1 MLPFFK
7 RMIAWLSPG
16 KSREDYVREAKHIRE
31 HLTERQIDKI
41 LEDTFPASDP
51 PAWY

>member
-1 MLPFFK
+1 MSKIP
-7 RMIAWLSPG
+7 AQPG
-16 KSREDYVREAKHIRE
+16 KEKLRKDCVRKEKAIRDNM
-31 HLTERQIDKI
+31 TERQIDKV